1 MSKETKLKPRWDEG
15 AQAYRLNIPANLSH
29 TGKRRQQYFQTKSE
43 ANTEAEKL
51 KARKD
56 NFGVLTASMLSPDQI
71 SEASEAFKTIAGLGV
86 SLLTVCKEYADGA
99 RSQNRVCDH

>member
-15 AQAYRLNIPANLSH
+15 AKAYRLNIPANLSH
-29 TGKRRQQYFQTKSE
+29 TGKRRQQYFGTKAE
-43 ANTEAEKL
+43 ANNEAEKL

-86 SLLTVCKEYADGA
+86 SLLAVAKEYADGA